1 MCPYQRGPHMEHS
14 IVEIENHLR
23 QVKQM
28 CRDHVGRLE
37 DTEEKALMTA
47 AAEVLGGLENSFHS
61 CFHEQNQTHIFSP
74 KSIEPWD

>member
-1 MCPYQRGPHMEHS
+1 MEHS

-47 AAEVLGGLENSFHS
+47 AAEVLGGLENAFHS